1 MLKLFSA
8 FRKEKLW
15 DFHGGIHPPEMK
27 TQSNGTPLRQ
37 LPLASRFVIPLKQ
50 HIGAEGELCVSV
62 GDSVLRGQPLTRG
75 RGRMLPVHAP
85 TSGTVVA
92 IAPHATAHPSALPE
106 LSVIIEADG
115 EDRWIAREGWQD
127 YRAQSVEALIERIH
141 KFGVAGLGGAGFP
154 TGAKLQG
161 AGDKVDTLI
170 INAAECEPYITADDR
185 LMQDCAAQIM
195 EGVRILAHILQPR
208 QVLIG
213 IEDNK
218 PQAISMMRAVLAGSH
233 DIKLKVIPTKYP
245 SGGAKQLTQ
254 ILTGKQ
260 VPHGGRSSDIGVLM
274 QNVGT
279 AYAVKRAVIDGEPL
293 TERVVTLTGEA
304 VTRPGNVWA
313 RLGTPVRHLL
323 DYAGFQPSAE
333 QLVIMG
339 GPLMGFTLPWLD
351 VPVVKITNCLLAP
364 SASEMGETQEEK
376 GCIRCSACADACPAD
391 LLPQQLYWFS
401 KGQQHDKAIAHNL
414 SDCIECGACAWV
426 CPSNIPLVQY
436 FRQEKAEISAI
447 AEEER
452 RTAEAKA
459 RFEARQA
466 RLEREKLARQAR
478 HKQAAAKPGE
488 EDKQAIE
495 AALSRVKEKQA
506 AAAEPVVV
514 QAGAEPDNREVIAAR
529 EARKAEARARQA
541 EKAQQTA
548 EGDDPRKSAVEAAI
562 ARAKARKAEHAQKVA
577 AATEPETTEL
587 VDPRKAAVE
596 AAIARAKARKAEHA
610 QKVAAATE
618 PETSELVDPRKA
630 AVEAAIARA
639 KARKAEQ
646 AQKETPAAE
655 PESSEPVDPRKAAVE
670 AAIARAK
677 ARKAEQA
684 QKETP
689 AAEPESSEPVD
700 PRKAAVEAAIARA
713 KARKAEQAQKDKP
726 TAEPE
731 ASEPV
736 DPRKAA
742 VEAAIA
748 RAKARKAEQAQKET
762 PAAEPESSEPVDPR
776 KAAVEAAIARAKA
789 RKAEQ
794 ARAQS
799 SAEEASTHTQAANDD
814 PRKAAVAAAI
824 ARVQAK
830 KAAQQAVNED

>member
-8 FRKEKLW
+8 FRKDKLW

-50 HIGAEGELCVSV
+50 HIGAEGELCVQA
-62 GDSVLRGQPLTRG
+62 GDHVLRGQPLTRG

-85 TSGTVVA
+85 TSGVIVA
-92 IAPHATAHPSALPE
+92 IAPHSTAHPSGLAE
-106 LSVIIEADG
+106 LSVIIDADG
-115 EDRWIAREGWQD
+115 EDQWIERDGWSD
-127 YRAQSVEALIERIH
+127 YRSRSREALIERIH
-141 KFGVAGLGGAGFP
+141 QAGVAGLGGAGFP
-154 TGAKLQG
+154 TGNKLHG
-161 AGDKVDTLI
+161 GGDKIDTLI

-185 LMQDCAAQIM
+185 LMQDCAAQVV
-195 EGVRILAHILQPR
+195 EGIRILAHILQPR

-218 PQAISMMRAVLAGSH
+218 PQAISMLRAVLAGSH
-233 DIKLKVIPTKYP
+233 DIVLRVIPTKYP

-279 AYAVKRAVIDGEPL
+279 AYAVKRAVVDGEPL

-304 VTRPGNVWA
+304 VKQPGNVWA

-323 DYAGFQPSAE
+323 DAAGFCPSGE
-333 QLVIMG
+333 QMVIMG

-364 SASEMGETQEEK
+364 SVTEMGEPQEEK

-401 KGQQHDKAIAHNL
+401 KGQQHDKATAHNL

-436 FRQEKAEISAI
+436 FRQEKAEIYAI
-447 AEEER
+447 AQEEKR
-452 RTAEAKA
+452 AAEAKM

-466 RLEREKLARQAR
+466 RLEREKAARLAR
-478 HKQAAAKPGE
+478 HKQAAVQPAAK
-488 EDKQAIE
+488 DQAAID
-495 AALSRVKEKQA
+495 AALARVREKKQNA
-506 AAAEPVVV
+506 TQPVIV
-514 QAGAEPDNREVIAAR
+514 QAGAVPDNSEMIAAR

-541 EKAQQTA
+541 
-548 EGDDPRKSAVEAAI
+548 
-562 ARAKARKAEHAQKVA
+562 AKAEQREAV
-577 AATEPETTEL
+577 TETD

-596 AAIARAKARKAEHA
+596 AAIARAKARKA
-610 QKVAAATE
+610 QQQAAGTPA
-618 PETSELVDPRKA
+618 PETASAPVAEAIDPRKAAVEAAIARAKARKAQQKAAETPEPKVPPTPVAEDIDPRKAAVAENVDPRKA

-639 KARKAEQ
+639 KARKAQ
-646 AQKETPAAE
+646 QQVTDTP
-655 PESSEPVDPRKAAVE
+655 
-670 AAIARAK
+670 
-677 ARKAEQA
+677 
-684 QKETP
+684 
-689 AAEPESSEPVD
+689 
-700 PRKAAVEAAIARA
+700 
-713 KARKAEQAQKDKP
+713 
-726 TAEPE
+726 
-731 ASEPV
+731 
-736 DPRKAA
+736 
-742 VEAAIA
+742 
-748 RAKARKAEQAQKET
+748 
-762 PAAEPESSEPVDPR
+762 
-776 KAAVEAAIARAKA
+776 
-789 RKAEQ
+789 
-794 ARAQS
+794 
-799 SAEEASTHTQAANDD
+799 AANDD